1 MEADMSVF
9 ATALLA
15 LQLTG
20 APVQEF
26 TPVRVADSDIR
37 GSVRALNQ
45 GEWNTAL
52 HFTQQALE
60 GGARTSVR
68 AAAHANACIALHQLG
83 QTADAAQACR
93 TAVALAPQNTV
104 MASNLSAVQTRM
116 AGSPS
121 AGAGN

>member
-1 MEADMSVF
+1 MSVF
-9 ATALLA
+9 ATAVLA

-45 GEWNTAL
+45 GDWDTAL
-52 HFTQQALE
+52 HFTRAALE
-60 GGARTSVR
+60 DGSRTSVR
-68 AAAHANACIALHQLG
+68 AAAHANACIALYQLG
-83 QTADAAQACR
+83 QTAQATEACQ
-93 TAVALAPQNTV
+93 TALALAPDNTV
-104 MASNLSAVQTRM
+104 LASNLSAVQTRM
-116 AGSPS
+116 AGAPS

>member
-1 MEADMSVF
+1 MSVF
-9 ATALLA
+9 ATAILA

-20 APVQEF
+20 APVQDF

-45 GEWNTAL
+45 GDWATAL
-52 HFTQQALE
+52 HFSRAALDS
-60 GGARTSVR
+60 GSRTSVR

-83 QTADAAQACR
+83 QTAEAAQACE
-93 TAVALAPQNTV
+93 TALALAPNNAV
-104 MASNLSAVQTRM
+104 LASNLSAVQTRM
-116 AGSPS
+116 AGAPS